1 MGRGVV
7 DFVGDGDGYGE
18 FSVVSFFFLVLRD
31 TDVGWGVEH
40 ISERPTASFGLR

>member
-18 FSVVSFFFLVLRD
+18 FAFFFLVLRD
-31 TDVGWGVEH
+31 TDAGCGVEH
-40 ISERPTASFGLR
+40 VSERPTTSFGLR